1 MKILSRISATLAA
14 GASDTLARFENHEA
28 IGAAAIERCRR
39 AVAAARLGE
48 RQHQRAAERFTD
60 RRATAMADVE
70 SWSARAAEHAHSDD
84 RTALACLER
93 KHQAA
98 QVLEH
103 LDEEIL
109 RHTNSGH
116 AIARRVREL
125 ESRLDTVTRQHATL
139 SSRATAARADAA
151 MAAVDTSAD
160 GIEDVF
166 DRWESTVDVAE
177 MRTEH
182 NNKRHL
188 DTVEADPLATRLE
201 QEERQQTLA
210 AELEELKRATRT
222 GGAS

>member
-14 GASDTLARFENHEA
+14 GASDTVARFENHEA

-84 RTALACLER
+84 
-93 KHQAA
+93 
-98 QVLEH
+98 
-103 LDEEIL
+103 
-109 RHTNSGH
+109 
-116 AIARRVREL
+116 
-125 ESRLDTVTRQHATL
+125 
-139 SSRATAARADAA
+139 
-151 MAAVDTSAD
+151 
-160 GIEDVF
+160 
-166 DRWESTVDVAE
+166 
-177 MRTEH
+177 
-182 NNKRHL
+182 